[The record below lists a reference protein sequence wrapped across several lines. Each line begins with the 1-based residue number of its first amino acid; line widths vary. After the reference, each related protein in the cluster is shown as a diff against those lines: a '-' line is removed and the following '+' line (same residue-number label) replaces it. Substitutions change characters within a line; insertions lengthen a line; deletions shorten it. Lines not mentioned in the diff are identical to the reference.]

1 MYYSAIG
8 TLAALILLIENF
20 DILLN
25 LNRAFEQR
33 VLKKYRRFLVA
44 ILFYY
49 VTDILWGYF
58 EKHKLA
64 TLLFADTSVYFIVM
78 AVGVTCWTRYCV
90 EYLNENNLFCRIFI
104 IGGRLVSAGATFLVA
119 ANLITP
125 VLFTVDED
133 CVYHV
138 LPFRYYLLIGQ
149 IVLLISISVY
159 AMISIIRQYGKS
171 DKVRRYRTLWL
182 FGMIMSACLIAQIW
196 NPDLPLYSVGYLL
209 GTSII
214 RTFVIGDEKEEYRQK
229 LEQVALTADKA
240 RQKLAEERMAEE
252 RTAYTRINALTGN
265 FIVIYIVVPSTG
277 RYREYSSAGG
287 YESFSIPKEGLDFF
301 AASRE
306 NVRKVIHPADLDRF
320 LSVFTMDNVLSEIR
334 KNNLFA
340 INYRMM
346 IDGKPRYVQL
356 KAAMIDEKDGQRLI
370 VGVNDIDSVVRH
382 EEEYRKQLAEA
393 RNEVNIDAL
402 TGVWSKH
409 AFLEAEDRLNSRIK
423 EHEDIRFA
431 VVICDV
437 NGLKHINDTFGHKA
451 GDQYIRDAA
460 NVIHTVFRDSKIY
473 RVGGDEFAVIVLGQ
487 EYDDI
492 DNLLGKIREHNLQA
506 ILEKNVVIACGMS
519 RFSNDDNV
527 ALVFERADQNMYED
541 KNELKKKSI

>member
-1 MYYSAIG
+1 
-8 TLAALILLIENF
+8 
-20 DILLN
+20 
-25 LNRAFEQR
+25 
-33 VLKKYRRFLVA
+33 
-44 ILFYY
+44 
-49 VTDILWGYF
+49 
-58 EKHKLA
+58 
-64 TLLFADTSVYFIVM
+64 
-78 AVGVTCWTRYCV
+78 
-90 EYLNENNLFCRIFI
+90 
-104 IGGRLVSAGATFLVA
+104 
-119 ANLITP
+119 
-125 VLFTVDED
+125 
-133 CVYHV
+133 
-138 LPFRYYLLIGQ
+138 
-149 IVLLISISVY
+149 
-159 AMISIIRQYGKS
+159 
-171 DKVRRYRTLWL
+171 
-182 FGMIMSACLIAQIW
+182 
-196 NPDLPLYSVGYLL
+196 
-209 GTSII
+209 
-214 RTFVIGDEKEEYRQK
+214 
-229 LEQVALTADKA
+229 
-240 RQKLAEERMAEE
+240 
-252 RTAYTRINALTGN
+252 
-265 FIVIYIVVPSTG
+265 
-277 RYREYSSAGG
+277 
-287 YESFSIPKEGLDFF
+287 
-301 AASRE
+301 
-306 NVRKVIHPADLDRF
+306 
-320 LSVFTMDNVLSEIR
+320 
-334 KNNLFA
+334 
-340 INYRMM
+340 MM

-492 DNLLGKIREHNLQA
+492 DNLLEKIREHNLQA
-506 ILEKNVVIACGMS
+506 ILEKNVVVACGMS